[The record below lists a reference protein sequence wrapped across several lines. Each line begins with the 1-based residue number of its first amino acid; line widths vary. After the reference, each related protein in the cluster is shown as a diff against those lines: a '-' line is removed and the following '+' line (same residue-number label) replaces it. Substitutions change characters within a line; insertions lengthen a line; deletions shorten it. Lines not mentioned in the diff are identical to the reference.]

1 MDQPEV
7 ALAML
12 NEFVHTESRPVH
24 KISLDALQDA

>member
-12 NEFVHTESRPVH
+12 NEFVHRESRPIDMV
-24 KISLDALQDA
+24 SLEA